1 MRDYT
6 HSYING
12 QWVTPVNGGKPFDV
26 VNPATEEVTGFV
38 SLCDEA
44 DAIRAIEA
52 AHAAFDSFSRTSL
65 DDRLDLLQ
73 AIVAG
78 YQKRM
83 EDMADAITSDM
94 GAPRHGLSI
103 NVQAPIGLW
112 HLATTLELAK
122 TFAFEKKHGTTI
134 IRREPMGVVSMITPW
149 NWPMN
154 QVACKV
160 APALVAGCT
169 MVLKPSENGPASAQ
183 LFAEILHEAGVPAG
197 VFNMVHGL
205 GPELGPIMSSHP
217 LVDMV
222 SLTGSTAAG
231 AAVTKAGADTIKVM
245 SLELGGKSANII
257 LDDAPLEEAVSSGV
271 RHMMSNTGQSC
282 NAPSRMLVPM
292 AKLADAEKIAAA
304 TAAQIVVGDP
314 QDEKTGIGPIAHRR
328 QYQRVQS
335 LIQTGID
342 EGAKLVCGGVGRP
355 EGLTRGFYARPTV
368 FSDVRNDMCI
378 AREEIFGP
386 VLSVIA
392 FDNEADA
399 LRMANDS
406 DFGLAAGVW
415 TRDIGR
421 AHRVAR
427 KLRAGSVWVNYWDGG
442 DMTAPFGG
450 YKQSGNGRDKSL
462 HAFEKY
468 TEVKATWINLA
479 T

>member
-1 MRDYT
+1 MRNYT

-26 VNPATEEVTGFV
+26 VNPANEEVIGSI
-38 SLCDEA
+38 SLCDET

-52 AHAAFDSFSRTSL
+52 AHNAFDSFSRTSL
-65 DDRLDLLQ
+65 SDRLDLLQ
-73 AIVAG
+73 AICAI

-83 EDMADAITSDM
+83 EEMADAITSDM
-94 GAPRHGLSI
+94 GAPRKSLSI

-122 TFAFEKKHGTTI
+122 TFAFEKQHGTTI
-134 IRREPMGVVSMITPW
+134 IRREPVGVVSMITPW

-231 AAVTKAGADTIKVM
+231 AAVSKAGADTIKIM

-257 LDDAPLEEAVSSGV
+257 LDDAPLEVAVANGV
-271 RHMMSNTGQSC
+271 KQMMGNSGQSC
-282 NAPSRMLVPM
+282 NAPSRMLVPA
-292 AKLADAEKIAAA
+292 AKLAEAEKIAAA
-304 TAAQIVVGDP
+304 AAAKIVVGDP
-314 QDEKTGIGPIAHRR
+314 QDEKTTIGPIAHRR

-335 LIQTGID
+335 LIQAGID

-355 EGLTRGFYARPTV
+355 DGLERGLYAKPTV
-368 FSDVRNDMCI
+368 FSDVNNDMCI

-386 VLSVIA
+386 VLTMIPYK
-392 FDNEADA
+392 DEEDA
-399 LRMANDS
+399 IRIANDCIY
-406 DFGLAAGVW
+406 GLSGYVYGGTLEHA
-415 TRDIGR
+415 RQ
-421 AHRVAR
+421 VAR
-427 KLRAGSVWVNYWDGG
+427 RLRTGMVHLNGDDGE
-442 DMTAPFGG
+442 MSAPFGG
-450 YKQSGNGRDKSL
+450 YKQSGVGREWGAHGIEEFL
-462 HAFEKY
+462 
-468 TEVKATWINLA
+468 EVKAIMGNEPV
-479 T
+479 

>member
-1 MRDYT
+1 MRNYS

-12 QWVTPVNGGKPFDV
+12 QWVTPVNGGKPFEV

-38 SLCDEA
+38 TLCDEA

-83 EDMADAITSDM
+83 EEMADAITSDM

-122 TFAFEKKHGTTI
+122 TFAFEKQHGTTI

-154 QVACKV
+154 QVAW
-160 APALVAGCT
+160 ALVAGCT

-257 LDDAPLEEAVSSGV
+257 LDDAPFEEAVANGV
-271 RHMMSNTGQSC
+271 KQMMGNTGQSC
-282 NAPSRMLVPM
+282 NAPSRMLVPA
-292 AKLADAEKIAAA
+292 AKLAEAEKIAAA
-304 TAAQIVVGDP
+304 TAAKIVVGDP
-314 QDEKTGIGPIAHRR
+314 QQASTSIGPIAHRR

-386 VLSVIA
+386 VLCMIPYQ
-392 FDNEADA
+392 NEEDA
-399 LRMANDS
+399 IRIANDCIY
-406 DFGLAAGVW
+406 GLSGYVYGGTLEHA
-415 TRDIGR
+415 RQ
-421 AHRVAR
+421 VAR
-427 KLRAGSVWVNYWDGG
+427 RLRTGMVHLNGDDG
-442 DMTAPFGG
+442 DMAAPFGG
-450 YKQSGNGRDKSL
+450 YKQSGVGREWGAHGIEEFL
-462 HAFEKY
+462 
-468 TEVKATWINLA
+468 EVKAIMGNEA
-479 T
+479 V

>member
-1 MRDYT
+1 MRNYE

-12 QWVTPVNGGKPFDV
+12 QWVAPINGGKPFEV
-26 VNPATEEVTGFV
+26 VNPATEEVTGTI

-65 DDRLDLLQ
+65 SERLDLLQ
-73 AIVAG
+73 AICAG
-78 YQKRM
+78 YEKRM

-94 GAPRHGLSI
+94 GAPRKGLSI

-122 TFAFEKKHGTTI
+122 TFAFEKQHGSTI
-134 IRREPMGVVSMITPW
+134 IRREPVGVVSMITPW

-169 MVLKPSENGPASAQ
+169 MVLKPSENGPAAAQ

-197 VFNMVHGL
+197 VFNMIHGS

-231 AAVTKAGADTIKVM
+231 AAVSKAGADTIKIM

-257 LDDAPLEEAVSSGV
+257 LDDAPLEEAVSNGV
-271 RHMMSNTGQSC
+271 RQMMGNSGQSC
-282 NAPSRMLVPM
+282 NAPSRMLVPA
-292 AKLADAEKIAAA
+292 AKLAEAEKIAAA
-304 TAAQIVVGDP
+304 AAAKIVVGDP
-314 QDEKTGIGPIAHRR
+314 QDAKTTIGPIAHRR
-328 QYQRVQS
+328 QYLRVQN

-355 EGLTRGFYARPTV
+355 DGLQRGFYAKPTV
-368 FSDVRNDMCI
+368 FSDVNNDMCI

-386 VLSVIA
+386 VLTMIPYQ
-392 FDNEADA
+392 DEEDA
-399 LRMANDS
+399 IRIANDCIY
-406 DFGLAAGVW
+406 GLSGYVYGGTLDHACE
-415 TRDIGR
+415 
-421 AHRVAR
+421 VAR
-427 KLRAGSVWVNYWDGG
+427 RLRTGMVHLNGDDG
-442 DMTAPFGG
+442 DMAAPFGG
-450 YKQSGNGRDKSL
+450 YKQSGVGREWGAHGIEEFL
-462 HAFEKY
+462 
-468 TEVKATWINLA
+468 EVKAIMGYKPA
-479 T
+479 